1 VRVLLLLAFVGL
13 VLAEPEK
20 PKPPTVP
27 LSKEALIEESGV
39 LEEIASSER
48 GRKAADKAAK
58 ESAEET
64 VQQLGTVEKLKNG
77 DKKPLNPFYMGV
89 GTEDLAT
96 GITTGFLGAM
106 AAHSK
111 DYEAIGPHLFPNVM
125 IPDIVRLG
133 TNAAGLDQ
141 GECYGRI
148 VDMGKWCIKILY
160 KKIGPF
166 RVPYAVRFTPSVR
179 YAFPV
184 SKVEAG
190 RDPYVSRYIP
200 KILMKMNYQ
209 AVVNQP
215 YSAHVSN
222 EILLQSKAFSNFL
235 KVNTYGLPKDLKTP
249 DLGEI
254 EKATKKAEE
263 AYKNIPEHLRSSGQ
277 RNLGSSESVFLPEVT
292 SRFLVDV
299 INEQI
304 PNKTFAITI
313 SFLDFVNPFALLSGL
328 ATLGNILQT
337 MQNSQQFIQL
347 MNDLKKGF
355 FYGSA
360 LSKQD
365 FEALFNS
372 AMDKQSKKGIF
383 SGNLDLNQLGK
394 ELGVNMDQINQLVND
409 VGSGISSG
417 LGSTV
422 SIVSVKMLCHKVKRP
437 RNLKEW
443 KVFEDHYVS
452 YFLRG
457 DKKAP
462 QGFFHLSRF
471 QRVFLPLH
479 PELSTLLADISTFE
493 KDPLMCSK
501 LKYDKGNLLIK
512 TSAYQPQEAEKRM
525 CGGNMFLGYTHP
537 FADAPTDPQMSM
549 RGAHTGFYL
558 ASLYRKD
565 MAYKFDKDKDKFSWM
580 SPDPDLPKTCG
591 PLFQDYKWSG
601 SQNPDG
607 DANMELPK
615 DFPNV
620 AIQWRNFH
628 CCVDPGS
635 RPMGWGEIKE

>member
-1 VRVLLLLAFVGL
+1 MRVLVLLALVGL
-13 VLAEPEK
+13 ASAEPEK

-27 LSKEALIEESGV
+27 LTTEALIEESKI

-58 ESAEET
+58 EGAEET
-64 VQQLGTVEKLKNG
+64 VEKLMTG

-89 GTEDLAT
+89 GTEDLVL
-96 GITTGFLGAM
+96 GIPTGFLGAM
-106 AAHSK
+106 HSHSK
-111 DYEAIGPHLFPNVM
+111 DYEAIGPHLFPNVV
-125 IPDIVRLG
+125 IPDIIRLG

-148 VDMGKWCIKILY
+148 VDMGNWCIKILY

-166 RVPYAVRFTPSVR
+166 RVPYAVRFTPSVK
-179 YAFPV
+179 YSFPV

-200 KILMKMNYQ
+200 KILMKANYQ
-209 AVVNQP
+209 AVVKQP

-222 EILLQSKAFSNFL
+222 EINLQQEAFGDFL
-235 KVNTYGLPKDLKTP
+235 KTNTYGLPKDLKRS

-254 EKATKKAEE
+254 EKVAKKVEE
-263 AYKNIPEHLRSSGQ
+263 AYKQMPEHLKLTGQ

-313 SFLDFVNPFALLSGL
+313 SFLSFGNPFALLSGL
-328 ATLGNILQT
+328 ATLGNIAQT
-337 MQNSQQFIQL
+337 MQNSAQFIQL

-355 FYGSA
+355 YFSQA
-360 LSKQD
+360 ISKQD
-365 FEALFNS
+365 FEALFKG
-372 AMDKQSKKGIF
+372 AMDKQSRNGPF
-383 SGNLDLNQLGK
+383 SGNLNLNQLGT
-394 ELGVNMDQINQLVND
+394 ELGVNMDQINQAINN
-409 VGSGISSG
+409 VGSDITTS
-417 LGSTV
+417 LGATV
-422 SIVSVKMLCHKVKRP
+422 SVINVKMLCHNVKRP

-443 KVFEDHYVS
+443 SPFMDHYSS

-457 DKKAP
+457 DSKKP
-462 QGFFHLSRF
+462 QGFFHVSRF
-471 QRVFLPLH
+471 QRAFLPLH
-479 PELSTLLADISTFE
+479 SELSSLLTDITTFE

-501 LKYDKGNLLIK
+501 FKYDQGKLLLK
-512 TSAYQPQEAEKRM
+512 TASYQPQEAEKRM

-537 FADAPTDPQMSM
+537 YADAPTDPQMSM

-558 ASLYRKD
+558 ASHYRKD
-565 MAYKFDKDKDKFSWM
+565 MAYKIDKDEDKFMWM
-580 SPDPDLPKTCG
+580 SPDPNLPKTCG

-607 DANMELPK
+607 DANIELPK

-628 CCVDPGS
+628 CCVDSGAK
-635 RPMGWGEIKE
+635 PMGWDEVKE